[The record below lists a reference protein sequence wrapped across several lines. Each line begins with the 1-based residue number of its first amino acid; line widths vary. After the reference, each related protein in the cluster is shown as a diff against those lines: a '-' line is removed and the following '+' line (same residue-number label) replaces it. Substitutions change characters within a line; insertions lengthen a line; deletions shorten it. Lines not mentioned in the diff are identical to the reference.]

1 LTIYVN
7 NDIISKKGEEDMEK
21 VVMTIGFAIFFFSF
35 NALIVINNAW
45 AWGCLIG
52 IILVAIGN
60 YFSEE

>member
-1 LTIYVN
+1 
-7 NDIISKKGEEDMEK
+7 MEK